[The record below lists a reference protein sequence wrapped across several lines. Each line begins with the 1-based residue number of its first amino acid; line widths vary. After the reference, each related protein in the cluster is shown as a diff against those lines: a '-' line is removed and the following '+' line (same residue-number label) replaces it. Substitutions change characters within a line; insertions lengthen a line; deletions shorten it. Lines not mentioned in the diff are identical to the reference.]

1 MSSCQVYWSCTT
13 ISLTTGVCTLTAIE
27 HPCFVCVHSLS
38 SSSPQTETSSF
49 TSRSNESN
57 RTNISY
63 LLPSILAYV
72 AGLLLTFLALY
83 LEVGGQGGQPALCY
97 LVPTVLGGTVIYAH
111 CRGELK
117 EMWSG
122 INSDEIGTGSDSE
135 GERLI
140 GTGATNSSNVAA
152 NV

>member
-1 MSSCQVYWSCTT
+1 M
-13 ISLTTGVCTLTAIE
+13 
-27 HPCFVCVHSLS
+27 
-38 SSSPQTETSSF
+38 SPQTQTSSF
-49 TSRSNESN
+49 TCRSNESN
-57 RTNISY
+57 RANIGY

-111 CRGELK
+111 CHGELK
-117 EMWSG
+117 EMWTG
-122 INSDEIGTGSDSE
+122 IKSDEISSGSDSE

-140 GTGATNSSNVAA
+140 GTGATNSSTGAA